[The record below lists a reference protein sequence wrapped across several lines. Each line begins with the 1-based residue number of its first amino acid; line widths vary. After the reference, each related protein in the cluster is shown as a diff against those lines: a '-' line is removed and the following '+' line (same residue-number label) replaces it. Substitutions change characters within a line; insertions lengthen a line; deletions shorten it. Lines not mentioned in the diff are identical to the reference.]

1 MLSLLIHVSLPR
13 FKLYLPTH
21 CHGIS
26 IKFYLFQIIVLSLFS
41 SIILV
46 STHYIFSHPL
56 CYLPTSYPSCVSF
69 YPLCSPIVISY
80 TPSYIQPI
88 VLYLFN
94 TFLISFQLIMSSLTN
109 PLCYISPTLYI
120 VTHCVISILTH
131 CFISL
136 LTLYVIS
143 LLNCF
148 VISLRNMLPLINF
161 LSPMVL
167 SLFSLY
173 CLFPYSVLSLSSPIV
188 LSLPN
193 FNC

>member
-148 VISLRNMLPLINF
+148 VISLQNVTSHKFSLTHGIISILPL
-161 LSPMVL
+161 LSFSLFYSL
-167 SLFSLY
+167 SLLTY
-173 CLFPYSVLSLSSPIV
+173 CIISTQL
-188 LSLPN
+188 
-193 FNC
+193 